1 MLYIELCEVELELLA
16 DRHVN
21 IGTIGEKE
29 IPWHYARGNMN
40 TTYPV
45 FFSILKFLQITKEY
59 PLSTSL
65 ACCQDNNS
73 RNHQQC
79 QNHRFGVQFHR

>member
-21 IGTIGEKE
+21 IGTIGKKE

-40 TTYPV
+40 ALLTTAPI
-45 FFSILKFLQITKEY
+45 FFHS
-59 PLSTSL
+59 
-65 ACCQDNNS
+65 
-73 RNHQQC
+73 
-79 QNHRFGVQFHR
+79 